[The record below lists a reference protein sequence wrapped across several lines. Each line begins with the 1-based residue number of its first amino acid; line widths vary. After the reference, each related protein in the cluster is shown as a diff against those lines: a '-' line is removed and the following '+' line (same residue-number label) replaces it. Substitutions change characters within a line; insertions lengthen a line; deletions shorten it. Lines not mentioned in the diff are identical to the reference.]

1 MPSLLRLVLTAAA
14 LVLAGCEPPAAP
26 RAKPTGASAPPSPPA
41 PPAAPGEIV
50 TVTQE
55 GDATI
60 VRKKAKGPNFELSD
74 AKGKYPVLIVFSA
87 SRSDKGYQKL
97 RADWQAAHQTVQAKN
112 VKLVEVI
119 GPPSD
124 LTGQIEGGEA
134 LNFVACQYLWDYL
147 GPSLSVTAIV
157 LIGQDG
163 TIVEDK
169 SRGGNFDLPAALER
183 L

>member
-1 MPSLLRLVLTAAA
+1 MVLMVALALVLT
-14 LVLAGCEPPAAP
+14 GCEPPAAP
-26 RAKPTGASAPPSPPA
+26 RAKPTGANAPPPPPGA
-41 PPAAPGEIV
+41 PAAPGEIV

-60 VRKKAKGPNFELSD
+60 VRKKAKGPNFQLTD
-74 AKGKYPVLIVFSA
+74 AKGKYPVLVVFSA

-97 RADWQAAHQTVQAKN
+97 RADWQAAQETVQAKN
-112 VKLVEVI
+112 VKLIEVI

-157 LIGQDG
+157 LVGQDG
-163 TIVEDK
+163 AIVENK
-169 SRGGNFDLPAALER
+169 SRGGNFDLAAALAK

>member
-1 MPSLLRLVLTAAA
+1 MSYLLTAVLIAA
-14 LVLAGCEPPAAP
+14 MALILAGCEPPAAP
-26 RAKPTGASAPPSPPA
+26 RAKPAAMSAPPP

-74 AKGKYPVLIVFSA
+74 AKGKYPLLVVFSA
-87 SRSDKGYQKL
+87 SRSDQGYQKL
-97 RADWQAAHQTVQAKN
+97 RADWQAAQESVKAKN
-112 VKLVEVI
+112 VRWVEVI

-134 LNFVACQYLWDYL
+134 LNFIACQYLWDYL

-163 TIVEDK
+163 TIVENK
-169 SRGGNFDLPAALER
+169 SRGGNFDLRTALEK

>member
-1 MPSLLRLVLTAAA
+1 MVAIA
-14 LVLAGCEPPAAP
+14 LVVAGCEPSAAP
-26 RAKPTGASAPPSPPA
+26 RAKPAGANAPPPPPA

-55 GDATI
+55 GSATV

-74 AKGKYPVLIVFSA
+74 AKGKYPLLVVFSA
-87 SRSDKGYQKL
+87 ARTDKGYQKL
-97 RADWQAAHQTVQAKN
+97 RADWQAAQEAVKAKN
-112 VKLVEVI
+112 VRWVEVI

-163 TIVEDK
+163 TIVENK
-169 SRGGNFDLPAALER
+169 SRGGSFDLAAALEK